1 MGVISEVK
9 CSRCDRRY
17 SGFRGRCPYCGARRS
32 KRGKRAED
40 TENAK
45 AKLIIGVILLV
56 VLIGATMVLIFTNIP
71 ESPSDAAET
80 PSGGVIDEGPL
91 LPDDSDIDEVT
102 SSDNPDDTIEETPSP
117 SPSPE
122 IVIQEVLITYGGE
135 PKTDVTLKVGES
147 QPFRFKTVPE
157 VELEGKKATWE
168 SSDESVFMVV
178 DGRVTGVG
186 AGQAT
191 LKCTVDGVTGECIV
205 RVRAAR

>member
-71 ESPSDAAET
+71 ESPSDAVET
-80 PSGGVIDEGPL
+80 PSGGGLIDDGPA
-91 LPDDSDIDEVT
+91 LPDDSDIDEVIST
-102 SSDNPDDTIEETPSP
+102 DDPGDNIEESPSP
-117 SPSPE
+117 PPSPE
-122 IVIQEVLITYGGE
+122 IVIQEVIITYGGE
-135 PKTDVTLKVGES
+135 KKEDVTLKVGES
-147 QPFRFKTVPE
+147 LPFRFKTVPE
-157 VELEGKKATWE
+157 VEGKEATWE

-178 DGRVTGVG
+178 NGKVTGVG
-186 AGQAT
+186 AGKAT
-191 LKCTVDGVTGECIV
+191 LRCIVDGVTGECIV